1 MKRDPASDRQI
12 RAAEPGRS
20 TWLAANAGSGKTRV
34 LTDRVARLLLGGVS
48 PQNIL
53 CLTYTKAAASEMQNR
68 LFQRLGEW
76 AMLDDADLREALQRL
91 GVEDVI
97 DGARLARA
105 RTLFASAIETPGGL
119 KIQTIH
125 SFCAALL
132 RRFPLE
138 AGVSP
143 QFQEVDDRNALIL
156 RDAVVEEIAESE
168 DAGVLSRAALLT
180 TDENFRGLT
189 GEIAQYRDLF
199 DTEPDGDAL
208 DELLD
213 LPPGM
218 TPEAVLD
225 LAFTRADMERLGH
238 LVEALRGGTTK
249 GDETA
254 LHKLSVLS
262 EPSLAALSV
271 LEDVFLTG
279 ATAKEPFS
287 PSSRFPSA
295 GVKKANAHLMPEI
308 EDWQARVAEARE
320 LRVALLAR
328 DKAQVLQDF
337 ARAFLPRY
345 ARAKEAR
352 GWLDFDDLILRTR
365 ELLTNTVVSQWV
377 LWRLDGGIDHIL
389 VDEAQ
394 DTSPVQWQVIAALAR
409 EFTSGAGA
417 RDGVERT
424 IFVVGDKKQSI
435 YSFQGADPSGF
446 DRMRADFGAQL
457 AETGQ
462 PLQVLELEY
471 SFRSAGAILGLV
483 DRVFDGREE
492 AGFTTDQRHKAFKD
506 AMPGRVDLWPLVEKP
521 EVEDKEDWWDP
532 VDKPGQNNHHV
543 LLARQIAE
551 EIQRML
557 HDRVPVPVEV
567 GHTGQYRARPIRPGD
582 IMILVRS
589 RSRVFPHLIAA
600 CKALG
605 LPMAGADR
613 LKVAAEL
620 AVRDITALL
629 NFLALEQDDLSLAAV
644 LKSPLFGW
652 DEQRLFDLAQGRGRR
667 TLWQVLRQNPE
678 TYAAELSLLHDLR
691 DQADFL
697 RPFDLIER
705 LLTRHEG
712 RRKLLGRLGEEA
724 EDGLDA
730 LLGQALV
737 YEQTEIP
744 SLTGFL
750 VWMEAD
756 ELQIKRQADSA
767 SDQIRVMTVHGA
779 KGLESPVV
787 ILPDS
792 LNSPDQDRA
801 QVLPTLDMPL
811 WKVKATEE
819 PAAMREAREARR
831 ARAEEERDRLLY
843 VAMTRA
849 EKWLIVCGAGKI
861 AKDRSDW
868 YARIE
873 DQMAEMGAGEHAFPG
888 GEGLRLE
895 NGDWAGLA
903 MDDTP
908 PTPRPRPMLPDWAR
922 QVAPPAEGPEQTL
935 SPSVDLGGAKALAGE
950 DGLDEEAAKRRG
962 RQVHLLLEHLPG
974 SDPETWEAMAD
985 TLLGEGP
992 DRAEPAELALLLAE
1006 ARGVLSKPA
1015 TARFFA
1021 TEALAEVP
1029 VTATLAEL
1037 DGRRIHGTIDRLI
1050 VGEAEI
1056 WAVDFKTNVTIPDRP
1071 EDTPEGL
1078 LRQMGAYAAA
1088 LTQIYPDHRIRTA
1101 LLWTRSAT
1109 LMELPHD
1116 LVMAALRRSD
1126 PS

>member
-1 MKRDPASDRQI
+1 MIRDAASSRQILAADPA
-12 RAAEPGRS
+12 RS

-76 AMLDDADLREALQRL
+76 AMLDDAALRSALDRL
-91 GVEDVI
+91 GVEDEI
-97 DGARLARA
+97 DAARLARA

-125 SFCAALL
+125 SFCASLL

-138 AGVSP
+138 SGVSP
-143 QFQEVDDRNALIL
+143 QFKEVDDRNALIL
-156 RDAVVEEIAESE
+156 RDAVIEEIAESAE
-168 DAGVLSRAALLT
+168 AGVLDRAALLM
-180 TDENFRGLT
+180 TDESFRGLT
-189 GEIAQYRDLF
+189 AEIAQHRDLF
-199 DTEPDGDAL
+199 DTPFDPDAL
-208 DELLD
+208 DELLGLPQDVTEGDILDQAITAQDMD
-213 LPPGM
+213 LLP
-218 TPEAVLD
+218 
-225 LAFTRADMERLGH
+225 RLI
-238 LVEALRGGTTK
+238 EALRSGATK

-254 LHKLSVLS
+254 MHKLQTLGT
-262 EPSLAALSV
+262 PSFAMLAV

-279 ATAKEPFS
+279 STAKEPFS
-287 PSSRFPSA
+287 PSSRFPSSA
-295 GVKKANAHLMPEI
+295 VKKAHAHLMPEL
-308 EDWQARVAEARE
+308 EDWQARVAEARA
-320 LRVALLAR
+320 LRVALKAR
-328 DKAQVLQDF
+328 DKARVLHDF

-345 ARAKEAR
+345 EAAKLAR

-446 DRMRADFGAQL
+446 DRMRDDFGAQL
-457 AETGQ
+457 AETGR

-471 SFRSAGAILGLV
+471 SFRSAAPILTLV
-483 DRVFDGREE
+483 DRVFDGREA
-492 AGFTTDQRHKAFKD
+492 AGFTTDQRHRAFKA

-521 EVEDKEDWWDP
+521 EREEKDEWWDP
-532 VDKPGQNNHHV
+532 VDKPGRNNHH
-543 LLARQIAE
+543 LELARRIAE
-551 EIQRML
+551 EIKRML
-557 HDRVPVPVEV
+557 DARLPIPEEI
-567 GHTGQYRARPIRPGD
+567 GHSGTYRARPIRPGD

-629 NFLALEQDDLSLAAV
+629 NFLTLPADELSLAAV

-652 DEQRLFDLAQGRGRR
+652 TEQRLFDLAQGRGQQ
-667 TLWQVLRQNPE
+667 TLWQAMQRQPDRYPAEIALLR
-678 TYAAELSLLHDLR
+678 DLR

-705 LLTRHEG
+705 LLTLHEG

-730 LLGQALV
+730 LLDQALI
-737 YEQTEIP
+737 YEQTEVP

-756 ELQIKRQADSA
+756 ELQIKRQADSS
-767 SDQIRVMTVHGA
+767 SDQIRVMTVHGS

-792 LNSPDQDRA
+792 LNSPDQDRT
-801 QVLPTLDMPL
+801 QVVKSLDPPL
-811 WKVKATEE
+811 WSVRAEEE
-819 PAAMREAREARR
+819 PEAMQQ
-831 ARAEEERDRLLY
+831 ARALRRERAAEERDRLLY

-849 EKWLIVCGAGKI
+849 EKWLIVCGAGKLS
-861 AKDRSDW
+861 KDNTDW
-868 YARIE
+868 YARIAE
-873 DQMAEMGAGEHAFPG
+873 QMQEMGAEAHPQPG
-888 GEGLRLE
+888 GDGLRLE
-895 NGDWAGLA
+895 TGGWEGLEMTLA
-903 MDDTP
+903 PRVTA
-908 PTPRPRPMLPDWAR
+908 PRPALPDWAR
-922 QVAPPAEGPEQTL
+922 RPAAKVVTPPRTL
-935 SPSVDLGGAKALAGE
+935 SPSVDLGGAKALPAE

-962 RQVHLLLEHLPG
+962 RQIHLLLEHLPARAA
-974 SDPETWEAMAD
+974 SDWLQTAVD
-985 TLLGEGP
+985 LLSEGP
-992 DRAEPAELALLLAE
+992 DAAERPEIALLLAE
-1006 ARGVLSKPA
+1006 ATNVLTRPA
-1015 TARFFA
+1015 TARFFSG
-1021 TEALAEVP
+1021 EALAEVS
-1029 VTATLAEL
+1029 VTATLPEL
-1037 DGRRIHGTIDRLI
+1037 DHRRIHGTIDRLI
-1050 VGEAEI
+1050 VTEEEI
-1056 WAVDFKTNVTIPDRP
+1056 WAVDFKTNATIPDRP
-1071 EDTPEGL
+1071 EDVPDGL
-1078 LRQMGAYAAA
+1078 LRQMGAYLAA
-1088 LTQIYPDHRIRTA
+1088 LRQIYPGRTIRTG
-1101 LLWTRSAT
+1101 LLWTRNAT
-1109 LMELPHD
+1109 LMPLPD
-1116 LVMAALRRSD
+1116 TLVMAALQRAQ
-1126 PS
+1126 PA